1 MLSYARSDPCP
12 AGRVGCHARR
22 LYAGD
27 PTASEIARNSIN
39 LRGSASYRLQ
49 DYDSALEN
57 FDLAIRLDANRYE
70 TYFNRGLAK
79 QQMTL
84 LNEALVDFRYAL
96 RLNPEYDAAKRSAI
110 SIERRL
116 AQLRSTQKAPST
128 GEEARDSGRPSD
140 DENPRLGQTHA
151 IPAMRPIP

>member
-1 MLSYARSDPCP
+1 MRGLI
-12 AGRVGCHARR
+12 HAQLGEWIAMRDDCTQAIQLHPNSAE
-22 LYAGD
+22 LY
-27 PTASEIARNSIN
+27 N
-39 LRGSASYRLQ
+39 LRGSACYRLQ

-96 RLNPEYDAAKRSAI
+96 RLNPEYYAAKRSAI

-140 DENPRLGQTHA
+140 DETRD
-151 IPAMRPIP
+151 